1 MKWTG
6 EGRLRLEAHSL
17 SLLLSLMRWMKNV
30 RSLGF
35 QMSVTVACLVV
46 SYIVSFE
53 THSFIHS
60 AQILPEL
67 LQHIRLD
74 LVLGIKR

>member
-1 MKWTG
+1 
-6 EGRLRLEAHSL
+6 
-17 SLLLSLMRWMKNV
+17 
-30 RSLGF
+30 
-35 QMSVTVACLVV
+35 MSVTIARLVV

-60 AQILPEL
+60 TQILTEL